1 MRITSTRLMEN
12 RKTNGYSIFVETCC
26 CFWTLQ
32 IAGTRGF
39 ARLFIECSTDGQS
52 WIEAKRIPNSSIP
65 GVSGNTY
72 GRSAEHTPI
81 ICKFIRLRIENV
93 TAATNLTVDLL
104 QTNEA

>member
-1 MRITSTRLMEN
+1 MRITSTRLLEN
-12 RKTNGYSIFVETCC
+12 QTTDGYSIPIETCC

-39 ARLFIECSTDGQS
+39 ARLFIECSTDGSS
-52 WIEAKRIPNSSIP
+52 WVEARRVPNVAIP
-65 GVSGNTY
+65 GCAGNTF

-81 ICKFIRLRIENV
+81 ICKFIRLRVENAS
-93 TAATNLTVDLL
+93 AATNLTVDLV

>member
-12 RKTNGYSIFVETCC
+12 QTTDGLSAEVETCC

-32 IAGTRGF
+32 IAGTRGK
-39 ARLFIECSTDGQS
+39 ARLILQCSTDGKN
-52 WIEAKRIPNSSIP
+52 WVRAKRIPNNSIP

-72 GRSAEHTPI
+72 GIAEEHTPI
-81 ICKFIRLRIENV
+81 ICKFIRLRLRNASPE
-93 TAATNLTVDLL
+93 TNLTVDLL